1 MCRNSIWTIS
11 ILAMFLLSG
20 CASSTHD
27 LIEQAQLT
35 GDWSFVNNR
44 IAAIERR
51 ESQRPQSCPRGTKRW
66 CTSRLGHEKCSCV
79 SDSEGRDMFERLVG
93 L

>member
-11 ILAMFLLSG
+11 ILALLLMSA
-20 CASSTHD
+20 CATSTHD

-35 GDWSFVNNR
+35 GNWTLVNKR
-44 IAAIERR
+44 IAALERLEAR
-51 ESQRPQSCPRGTKRW
+51 SLQLCPLGEKRW
-66 CTSRLGHEKCSCV
+66 RTSRLGHEKCSCV
-79 SDSEGRDMFERLVG
+79 SDSEVRDMFDALV